1 MSGKITGLF
10 LIVRRYFIRLRLAVD
25 VLLALKPPARRL
37 PGGLC
42 LQAITDRSAGQFGR
56 TWPPRLAVM
65 WGTAPG
71 FKELQVARG
80 TVKWFND
87 AKGFGFISQE
97 NGEDVFVHFSAIQG
111 EGFKS
116 LAENETVEF
125 DVTRGPKGLQASNV
139 RKV

>member
-1 MSGKITGLF
+1 
-10 LIVRRYFIRLRLAVD
+10 
-25 VLLALKPPARRL
+25 
-37 PGGLC
+37 
-42 LQAITDRSAGQFGR
+42 
-56 TWPPRLAVM
+56 M

-71 FKELQVARG
+71 FKELHVARG

-97 NGEDVFVHFSAIQG
+97 SGEDVFVHFSAIQG

-116 LAENETVEF
+116 LAENEAVEF